1 MSMDNNTENRQQDSI
16 FETGESGT
24 GSESSTSSETSESS
38 TNAQKFIRDRKYLLA
53 AGILGSVML
62 VIVALSLIYLRQ
74 KIGESA
80 ALLSGAQGNAYEA
93 YYVLVS
99 DNEDPEFWDGI
110 LKGAKDAAAE
120 QGILLEKAGEQIG
133 PEYTKTQQMEMAIYS
148 KPDGIILDAGDTSNM
163 DKLIHQAWSAGIPV
177 VTVVNDSPASE
188 RISFVSISNAN
199 LSREYG
205 AQICK
210 LVQEKSKEKTE
221 GQQVKVCILL
231 DSDSASAGQ
240 SIVLTGIQDYISSQK
255 MADAIRLETVAVH
268 NNSAF
273 SAEEEIRDL
282 FLYSDGQ
289 KPADIIVCL
298 NLQNTTCV
306 YQTVLDYNM
315 VGRVEILGFY
325 NSDIIQS
332 ALDKDI
338 IRATIMVDTQQMG
351 RNCVEAL
358 TEYRDSG
365 YVSDYYAV
373 QLSLLESRK
382 DDGGEVLQGE

>member
-1 MSMDNNTENRQQDSI
+1 
-16 FETGESGT
+16 
-24 GSESSTSSETSESS
+24 
-38 TNAQKFIRDRKYLLA
+38 
-53 AGILGSVML
+53 
-62 VIVALSLIYLRQ
+62 LRQ

-120 QGILLEKAGEQIG
+120 QGILLEKAGEQFG

-163 DKLIHQAWSAGIPV
+163 DKLIHQAAAAGIPV

-231 DSDSASAGQ
+231 NSDSASAGQ
-240 SIVLTGIQDYISSQK
+240 SIVLTGIQDYISSQN

-268 NNSAF
+268 NNSVF

-338 IRATIMVDTQQMG
+338 IHATIMVDTQQMG

-373 QLSLLESRK
+373 QLSLLESNK
-382 DDGGEVLQGE
+382 SGGGEVLQSE